1 MPTLEILSPGVFGF
15 ERAPQSAPE
24 GLSPAKAGFVGWT
37 DEGPSHTPV
46 EIRSVEEFR
55 RIFGG
60 LSSKGLVPIGV
71 NAFFATGGERVFIVR
86 VTPADAVAADVD
98 VDPLP
103 GPTKWT
109 FTMIGEG
116 VWGNDTT
123 IRIRGNRNFLD
134 RTVGAVKWDKFDI
147 LVLRPSDFDASI
159 LNAEEVFE
167 AVDLVDAD
175 SGDYIVN
182 VMTDPR
188 RPSQLVT
195 VTEGAGGVP
204 TGLLATDIADEIF
217 VAGGLVN
224 GIDTNFTGSL
234 ASAPVLD
241 GSVRI
246 VAADATIDDEAQ
258 APTPA
263 PDDIA
268 TDFTFTLPT
277 TPVLDGSLRVFSAAQ
292 PVFNEGVA
300 VTGAI
305 DGVNTTYTVSAGT
318 LSDKVHREDT
328 VFRLKYAAVGSAT
341 GPNLLHTD
349 GGGGL
354 PHDLSTTPITV
365 GLSAHPGTVSLSID
379 IGAGPV
385 LQFDDGAGGFP
396 ITPELPAGGTINYD
410 TGALTG
416 VTAALFPASTITET
430 HNTSSFIT
438 KAPSG
443 DNLALGVALLGALGV
458 GTNTIDLVDSVT
470 APTGNGLL
478 DFETS
483 AAPDTGTSFFLDF
496 VPLQIVDYDVAG
508 TGSGDVGGGPDTADF
523 VTGAVAVTFASAA
536 KSGET
541 IDADYQ
547 SGQVATDN
555 GLGRLVGDVDAAGA
569 NTIDYD
575 TGAIDLTWDSA
586 PPAGTDILANYT
598 NLADTLDFPL
608 TGGLDGSAIA
618 RSDISAAALEASKKG
633 IYALDRVEE
642 PLNVVVPD
650 FEGSEFV
657 QFDMVQFAR
666 NRSDSRYL
674 IMGFANGTTVAEAIQ
689 YNLVTQAWDEKI
701 GALYYP
707 NINYVNPDT
716 DRVELLPVTPFVAGV
731 YAKTANN
738 KNVGKAPGGI
748 EDGALDGVGT
758 VGAEFILELA
768 DRDSLYQSRINPII
782 SSQATG
788 LAVWG
793 VRGLS
798 KERRWRYVNARLLH
812 NFLMFSTSL
821 QLQWAVFENNG
832 PPLWVRIETALRGY
846 YGSLFRLGFFA
857 GETEEDAFFIKC
869 NASNNNETTIAEGK
883 VIIDIGFSPNTPAE
897 FIIFTL
903 QQPVG
908 QTITT

>member
-1 MPTLEILSPGVFGF
+1 MPTLEIQSPGVYGF

-46 EIRSVEEFR
+46 EVRSVEEFR
-55 RIFGG
+55 RVYGG
-60 LSSKGLVPIGV
+60 LSTKGLVPISV

-98 VDPLP
+98 VDPVP
-103 GPTKWT
+103 GPIKWT

-116 VWGNDTT
+116 LWGNDTT
-123 IRIRGNRNFLD
+123 VRIRGNRNFLD
-134 RTVGAVKWDKFDI
+134 RTPGAVKWDKFDI

-159 LNAEEVFE
+159 LNAEETFE
-167 AVDLVDAD
+167 AVNLVDVTL
-175 SGDYIVN
+175 GDYIVN

-204 TGLLATDIADEIF
+204 AGLLATDIADEVF
-217 VAGGLVN
+217 VAGGLVD
-224 GIDTNFTGSL
+224 GIDVNFTGTL

-246 VAADATIDDEAQ
+246 VAADATVDDEAQ
-258 APTPA
+258 TAAPVPN
-263 PDDIA
+263 DIA
-268 TDFTFTLPT
+268 TDFSFTLPT
-277 TPVLDGSLRVFSAAQ
+277 IPVLDGSLRVFGAAQ
-292 PVFNEGVA
+292 PVANEP
-300 VTGAI
+300 VTVVGAI
-305 DGVNTTYTVSAGT
+305 DDANTIYSVAAAG
-318 LSDKVHREDT
+318 LSDKVHREGT
-328 VFRLKYAAVGSAT
+328 VFRLKYAATGSAS

-354 PHDLSTTPITV
+354 AHDLSTTPITV
-365 GLSAHPGTVSLSID
+365 ALSAHPGTVSLSID

-385 LQFDDGAGGFP
+385 LQLDDGAGNFP
-396 ITPELPAGGTINYD
+396 VTAQLPAGGTINYD

-416 VTAALFPASTITET
+416 ITAPLLAASTITES
-430 HNTSSFIT
+430 HNTSSIIT
-438 KAPSG
+438 KAAG
-443 DNLALGVALLGALGV
+443 TDNLELAVALAGAVSAG
-458 GTNTIDLVDSVT
+458 TIDLVDSVT
-470 APTGNGLL
+470 TPTGNGALA
-478 DFETS
+478 FTTS
-483 AAPDTGTSFFLDF
+483 VSPTAGTSFFLDF

-508 TGSGDVGGGPDTADF
+508 VGSGDTGAGTNAADF
-523 VTGAVAVTFASAA
+523 VTGVTSVSFASAA
-536 KSGET
+536 LTGET

-555 GLGRLVGDVDAAGA
+555 GLGALIGDVDPAGT

-586 PPAGTDILANYT
+586 PTVGTDILANYT

-608 TGGLDGSAIA
+608 TGGLDGSAIS
-618 RSDISAAALEASKKG
+618 RSDISAAALETSKRG

-666 NRSDSRYL
+666 ARSDSRYL
-674 IMGFANGTTVAEAIQ
+674 VMGFANGTTRDEAIQ

-707 NINYVNPDT
+707 NINYVNPET
-716 DRVELLPVTPFVAGV
+716 DNVELLPVTPFVAGV

-768 DRDSLYQSRINPII
+768 DRDALYQSRINPII
-782 SSQATG
+782 QSQATG

-812 NFLMFSTSL
+812 NFLMFATSL

-857 GETEEDAFFIKC
+857 GETEEDAFFVKC
-869 NASNNNETTIAEGK
+869 NASNNNSTTIAEGK
-883 VIIDIGFSPNTPAE
+883 AIIDIGFNPNTPAE

-908 QTITT
+908 QTIA